1 MEQVKRVRKELA
13 YKGSIIDIY
22 KDYVQMPDG
31 KIVEWDFVD
40 HKGAAAVLPIT
51 ADGKVVMVKQ
61 YRNAL
66 DRVTLEIPAGG
77 INPGETAYESAVRE
91 LTEETGY
98 RSDHVTHLKD
108 IVSAIG
114 FCNET
119 IYIYLAED
127 LKPAKQNLDE
137 DEFLDVYEYPL
148 EEVMELILSNQ
159 IIDGKTTAAVLAY
172 YVNQQRKNKQ
182 ED

>member
-1 MEQVKRVRKELA
+1 MEQVKSIKKELI
-13 YKGSIIDIY
+13 YRGSIIDVY
-22 KDYVQMPDG
+22 KDYVKMPDG

-51 ADGKVVMVKQ
+51 EDGKVVMVKQ

-66 DRVTLEIPAGG
+66 NRVTLEIPAGG
-77 INPGETAYESAVRE
+77 MNPGESPYESAVRE

-98 RSDHVTHLKD
+98 CSDHVTHLKD

-119 IYIYLAED
+119 IYIYLAEH
-127 LKPAKQNLDE
+127 LKPAKQHLDE
-137 DEFLDVYEYPL
+137 DEFLEAEPVAL
-148 EEVMELILSNQ
+148 EELVRQILADQ
-159 IIDGKTTAAVLAY
+159 IRDAKTQAAVLK
-172 YVNQQRKNKQ
+172 VWCKLRKQ
-182 ED
+182 EG

>member
-1 MEQVKRVRKELA
+1 MEEAKRIKKELA
-13 YKGSIIDIY
+13 YQGSIIDVY
-22 KDYVQMPDG
+22 KDYIKLPDG
-31 KIVEWDFVD
+31 KVVQWDLVD
-40 HKGAAAVLPIT
+40 HKGAAAVLPVT
-51 ADGKVVMVKQ
+51 EDGKIVMVKQ

-77 INPGETAYESAVRE
+77 INPGETPFESAVRE

-98 RSDHVTHLKD
+98 RSEQVTHLKD

-119 IYIYLAED
+119 IYIYLAEN
-127 LKPAKQNLDE
+127 LIPASQNLDE

-148 EEVMELILSNQ
+148 EEVLDLVLTNQ
-159 IIDGKTTAAVLAY
+159 IIDGKTTAAILAY
-172 YVNQQRKNKQ
+172 YVKLQ
-182 ED
+182 EDQKEK

>member
-1 MEQVKRVRKELA
+1 MEEVKSIRKELA
-13 YKGSIIDIY
+13 YKGSIIDVY

-31 KIVEWDFVD
+31 KVVEWDFVD
-40 HKGAAAVLPIT
+40 HKGASAVLPVT
-51 ADGKVVMVKQ
+51 SDGKIVMVKQ

-66 DRVTLEIPAGG
+66 SRVTLEIPAGG
-77 INPGETAYESAVRE
+77 INPGETPYESAVRE

-98 RSDHVTHLKD
+98 RSDEVTHLKD

-119 IYIYLAED
+119 IYIYLAEN

-148 EEVMELILSNQ
+148 EEVIELILSNQ

-172 YVNQQRKNKQ
+172 AMKREREKNKA
-182 ED
+182 

>member
-1 MEQVKRVRKELA
+1 MEQVKSIKKELA
-13 YKGSIIDIY
+13 YKGSIIDVY
-22 KDYVQMPDG
+22 KDYVQMPGG

-40 HKGAAAVLPIT
+40 HKGAAAVLPVT
-51 ADGKVVMVKQ
+51 EDGKIVMVKQ

-66 DRVTLEIPAGG
+66 NRVTLEIPAGG
-77 INPGETAYESAVRE
+77 INPGETPYESAVRE

-98 RSDHVTHLKD
+98 CSDEVSHLKD

-119 IYIYLAED
+119 IYIYLAEH

-148 EEVMELILSNQ
+148 EEVMDLILSNQ

-172 YVNQQRKNKQ
+172 YVKKQRG
-182 ED
+182 

>member
-1 MEQVKRVRKELA
+1 MEQVKRVKKELA
-13 YKGSIIDIY
+13 YKGAIIDVY

-31 KIVEWDFVD
+31 KVVEWDFVD

-98 RSDHVTHLKD
+98 RSDKVTHLKD

-148 EEVMELILSNQ
+148 EEVMDLILSNQ

-172 YVNQQRKNKQ
+172 YVNQQKTK
-182 ED
+182 

>member
-1 MEQVKRVRKELA
+1 MEQVKSIKKELI
-13 YKGSIIDIY
+13 YRGSIIDVY
-22 KDYVQMPDG
+22 KDYVKMPDG

-51 ADGKVVMVKQ
+51 EDGKVVMVKQ

-66 DRVTLEIPAGG
+66 NRVTLEIPAGG
-77 INPGETAYESAVRE
+77 MNPGESPYESAVRE

-98 RSDHVTHLKD
+98 CSDHVTHLKD

-119 IYIYLAED
+119 IYIYLAEH
-127 LKPAKQNLDE
+127 LKPAKQHLDE
-137 DEFLDVYEYPL
+137 DEFIDVLEYPL
-148 EEVMELILSNQ
+148 EDVMDMILSNE
-159 IIDGKTTAAVLAY
+159 IIDGKTTAAVLALSLIHI
-172 YVNQQRKNKQ
+172 
-182 ED
+182 

>member
-1 MEQVKRVRKELA
+1 MEKAKRIKKELA
-13 YKGSIIDIY
+13 YQGSIIDVY
-22 KDYVQMPDG
+22 KDYIKLPGGKVVQ
-31 KIVEWDFVD
+31 WDLVD
-40 HKGAAAVLPIT
+40 HKGAAAVLPVT
-51 ADGKVVMVKQ
+51 KDGKIVMVKQ

-77 INPGETAYESAVRE
+77 INPGETPFESAVRE

-98 RSDHVTHLKD
+98 RSDQVTHLKD

-119 IYIYLAED
+119 IYIYLAEN
-127 LKPAKQNLDE
+127 LMPASQNLDE

-148 EEVMELILSNQ
+148 EEVLDLVLSNQ
-159 IIDGKTTAAVLAY
+159 IIDGKTTAAILAY
-172 YVNQQRKNKQ
+172 YVKLQ
-182 ED
+182 ESEKEK

>member
-1 MEQVKRVRKELA
+1 MEEVKSIKKELA
-13 YKGSIIDIY
+13 YKGSIIDVY
-22 KDYVQMPDG
+22 KDYVRMPDG
-31 KIVEWDFVD
+31 KVVEWDFVD
-40 HKGAAAVLPIT
+40 HKGAAAVLPVT
-51 ADGKVVMVKQ
+51 SDGKVVMVKQ

-66 DRVTLEIPAGG
+66 NRITLEIPAGG
-77 INPGETAYESAVRE
+77 INLGETPFESAVRE

-98 RSDHVTHLKD
+98 CSDKVSHLKD

-127 LKPAKQNLDE
+127 LRPAKQNLDE

-148 EEVMELILSNQ
+148 EEVMDLILSNQ

-172 YVNQQRKNKQ
+172 YVMQQKKA
-182 ED
+182 EE

>member
-1 MEQVKRVRKELA
+1 MEEVKSIKKELA
-13 YKGSIIDIY
+13 YQGSIIDVY
-22 KDYVQMPDG
+22 KDYVRMPDG
-31 KIVEWDFVD
+31 KVVEWDFVD
-40 HKGAAAVLPIT
+40 HKGAAAVLPVT
-51 ADGKVVMVKQ
+51 SDGKVVMVKQ

-66 DRVTLEIPAGG
+66 NRVTLEIPAGG
-77 INPGETAYESAVRE
+77 INPGETPYESAVRE

-98 RSDHVTHLKD
+98 CSDQVSHLKD

-148 EEVMELILSNQ
+148 EEVMDLILSNQ

-172 YVNQQRKNKQ
+172 YVMQQKKH
-182 ED
+182 

>member
-1 MEQVKRVRKELA
+1 MEKAKRIKKELA
-13 YKGSIIDIY
+13 YQGSIIDVY
-22 KDYVQMPDG
+22 KDYIKLPDG
-31 KIVEWDFVD
+31 KVVQWDLVD
-40 HKGAAAVLPIT
+40 HKGAAAVLPVT
-51 ADGKVVMVKQ
+51 KDGKIVMVKQ

-77 INPGETAYESAVRE
+77 INPGETPFESAVRE

-98 RSDHVTHLKD
+98 RSDQVTHLKD

-119 IYIYLAED
+119 IYIYLAEN
-127 LKPAKQNLDE
+127 LIPASQNLDE

-148 EEVMELILSNQ
+148 EEVLDLVLSNQ
-159 IIDGKTTAAVLAY
+159 IIDGKTTAAILAY
-172 YVNQQRKNKQ
+172 YVKLQ
-182 ED
+182 ESKKEK

>member
-1 MEQVKRVRKELA
+1 MEEVKSIRKELA
-13 YKGSIIDIY
+13 YKGSIIDVY
-22 KDYVQMPDG
+22 KDYIQMPDG
-31 KIVEWDFVD
+31 KVVEWDFVD
-40 HKGAAAVLPIT
+40 HKGAAAVLPVT
-51 ADGKVVMVKQ
+51 EDGKIVMVKQ

-66 DRVTLEIPAGG
+66 NRVTLEIPAGG
-77 INPGETAYESAVRE
+77 INPGETPYESAVRE

-98 RSDHVTHLKD
+98 CSDEVSHLKD

-119 IYIYLAED
+119 IYIYLAEH

-148 EEVMELILSNQ
+148 EEVMDLILSNQ
-159 IIDGKTTAAVLAY
+159 SLDGKTTAAVLAY
-172 YVNQQRKNKQ
+172 YVKKQRG
-182 ED
+182 

>member
-1 MEQVKRVRKELA
+1 MEKVKRIRKELA
-13 YKGSIIDIY
+13 YKGSIIDVY
-22 KDYVQMPDG
+22 KDYVQTPDG
-31 KIVEWDFVD
+31 KVVEWDFVD
-40 HKGAAAVLPIT
+40 HKGAAAILPIT
-51 ADGKVVMVKQ
+51 SDGKVVLVKQ

-77 INPGETAYESAVRE
+77 INPGETPYESAVRE

-98 RSDHVTHLKD
+98 LSEQVTHLKD

-119 IYIYLAED
+119 IYIYLAEN
-127 LKPAKQNLDE
+127 LKMSEQNLDE
-137 DEFLDVYEYPL
+137 DEFLDVCEYSL
-148 EEVMELILSNQ
+148 EEVMNLILSNQ

-172 YVNQQRKNKQ
+172 YVSRQQKKETIR
-182 ED
+182 

>member
-1 MEQVKRVRKELA
+1 MEEAKRIKKELA
-13 YKGSIIDIY
+13 YQGSIIDVY
-22 KDYVQMPDG
+22 KDYIKLPDG
-31 KIVEWDFVD
+31 KVVQWDLVD
-40 HKGAAAVLPIT
+40 HKGAAAVLPVT
-51 ADGKVVMVKQ
+51 KDGKIVMVKQ

-77 INPGETAYESAVRE
+77 INPGETPFESAVRE

-98 RSDHVTHLKD
+98 RSEQVTHLKD

-119 IYIYLAED
+119 IYIYLAEN
-127 LKPAKQNLDE
+127 LIPASQNLDE

-148 EEVMELILSNQ
+148 EEVLNLVLTNQ
-159 IIDGKTTAAVLAY
+159 IIDGKTTAAILAY
-172 YVNQQRKNKQ
+172 YVKLQGDQKEK
-182 ED
+182 